1 MVDGWKITPGSAR
14 LRLSRNPPEK
24 HTWDPN
30 REGCQSYE
38 ATLFLTYPR
47 RFDTSTPLVLWQVSA
62 LGQLGVVTGP
72 PKRSRLTVLV
82 DYLARFYGRR
92 HPVVLYEASRSRR
105 RAPRIQHLRL
115 SSLANADLSGLPTL
129 LVPAKAS
136 AAADRR
142 MFDQLKMGRGQTGPV
157 PGSNVAAGRRES
169 PRTVR
174 RPAASK

>member
-1 MVDGWKITPGSAR
+1 
-14 LRLSRNPPEK
+14 
-24 HTWDPN
+24 
-30 REGCQSYE
+30 
-38 ATLFLTYPR
+38 
-47 RFDTSTPLVLWQVSA
+47 
-62 LGQLGVVTGP
+62 
-72 PKRSRLTVLV
+72 V

-157 PGSNVAAGRRES
+157 PRSNVAADRRES
-169 PRTVR
+169 QRTVR